1 MHNPTAMELYMPQE
15 GPVHPER
22 IKPMFGL
29 DGKAVISGV
38 AQPTMVDSA
47 SFDDSFQERRY
58 LGYLNPPKSLFMGKE
73 VSKSKNDPRVCPP
86 RKKKRLSKKEIQS
99 KIDARNEKLLD
110 EGVDEFSSG
119 PWGPV
124 DAPLVPKSDMEL
136 GTMTD
141 EMKAHREEQA
151 KNPRTVIGAAH
162 RVEKEP
168 TKEDMDRAEAFK
180 WTRGEGPKVPWTKG
194 IAAED
199 VKTVFHGSN
208 ETDYQ
213 GRSWTDPPARLKD
226 DDGDHKVFIPKKCI
240 HTYTGHTKG
249 VRKIQLFPKYGHLL
263 LSGSYD
269 SKVKIWDV
277 YNKRRCLRTFM
288 GHSQGVNDVDFS
300 NDGSCFLSSSL
311 DRNVKLWDTETG
323 QCRINLSNNKIPY
336 CVKFYPVDNNI
347 VMVGSSNKRCVQFDC
362 RTGEIVQT
370 YDHHLGPVNTVTFID
385 EGRRFVTTSDDKKML
400 VWEFNIPVP
409 IKYIADP
416 SMHSI
421 PSVTERPGGAYFCGQ
436 SLDNQIVTYTSGSR
450 IRGHKKRFT
459 GHICAGYACQ
469 VNFSPNGQFVIS
481 GDGDGR
487 LWFWDWKTTK
497 VYRKLRAHSDGPC
510 IGCLWHP
517 IEPSQVIT
525 CGWDGLIK
533 LWD

>member
-1 MHNPTAMELYMPQE
+1 MDSIIANYASSDDEEAHNTTSVPAKSATPAPKSKPIVMNPKDFRKRLMHKVVTSAPSVIPSAHQLSVYGIHAQPIMLKPGDKLMHNPTAMELYMPQE

-213 GRSWTDPPARLKD
+213 GRSWTDPPARLKTTMAITKSSYRRSVFTRTLATR
-226 DDGDHKVFIPKKCI
+226 KVCGRYNSFPSMGISCSLGV
-240 HTYTGHTKG
+240 TTQRSRSGMFTTKG
-249 VRKIQLFPKYGHLL
+249 DVFGRSWVTVRV
-263 LSGSYD
+263 STM
-269 SKVKIWDV
+269 W
-277 YNKRRCLRTFM
+277 
-288 GHSQGVNDVDFS
+288 
-300 NDGSCFLSSSL
+300 
-311 DRNVKLWDTETG
+311 
-323 QCRINLSNNKIPY
+323 
-336 CVKFYPVDNNI
+336 
-347 VMVGSSNKRCVQFDC
+347 
-362 RTGEIVQT
+362 
-370 YDHHLGPVNTVTFID
+370 
-385 EGRRFVTTSDDKKML
+385 
-400 VWEFNIPVP
+400 
-409 IKYIADP
+409 
-416 SMHSI
+416 
-421 PSVTERPGGAYFCGQ
+421 
-436 SLDNQIVTYTSGSR
+436 
-450 IRGHKKRFT
+450 
-459 GHICAGYACQ
+459 
-469 VNFSPNGQFVIS
+469 IS
-481 GDGDGR
+481 A
-487 LWFWDWKTTK
+487 TM
-497 VYRKLRAHSDGPC
+497 AAAS
-510 IGCLWHP
+510 
-517 IEPSQVIT
+517 
-525 CGWDGLIK
+525 
-533 LWD
+533 

>member
-1 MHNPTAMELYMPQE
+1 
-15 GPVHPER
+15 
-22 IKPMFGL
+22 MFDL
-29 DGKAVISGV
+29 KGKISISGV
-38 AQPTMVDSA
+38 AEPTLVDSA
-47 SFDDSFQERRY
+47 CFDTEFQSRRFQ
-58 LGYLNPPKSLFMGKE
+58 GYLNPPKSLFMENE
-73 VSKSKNDPRVCPP
+73 VSKSEHDPRVCPP
-86 RKKKRLSKKEIQS
+86 RKKKRLSKKEIQA
-99 KIDARNEKLLD
+99 KIDARHEKLVG
-110 EGVDEFSSG
+110 EGVNDFMAG
-119 PWGPV
+119 PWAPC
-124 DAPLVPKSDMEL
+124 DAPLVCKSDLER

-141 EMKAHREEQA
+141 EMKAAREEQA
-151 KNPRTVIGAAH
+151 KNPRTIIGRAAK
-162 RVEKEP
+162 VPKEV
-168 TKEDMDRAEAFK
+168 TKEDLDRAEAFK
-180 WTRGEGPKVPWTKG
+180 WTRGEGPKVPWSKG

-199 VKTVFHGSN
+199 VKTVFHGSA

-213 GRSWTDPPARLKD
+213 GRSWVDPPPRLKAD
-226 DDGDHKVFIPKKCI
+226 EDGKHQVFIPKKCI

-249 VRKIQLFPKYGHLL
+249 VRKIKLSPKYGNLL

-277 YNKRRCLRTFM
+277 YNKRRCLRTYM
-288 GHSQGVNDVDFS
+288 GHSQGVNDIDFS

-311 DRNVKLWDTETG
+311 DRHVKLWDTETG
-323 QCRINLSNNKIPY
+323 QCRIDLSNNKVPY
-336 CVKFYPVDNNI
+336 CAQFYPVDNNI
-347 VMVGSSNKRCVQFDC
+347 VMVGSSNKKCVQFDC
-362 RTGEIVQT
+362 RTGEIAQS

-416 SMHSI
+416 SMHSM
-421 PSVTERPGGAYFCGQ
+421 PAVTERPGGQYFCAQ
-436 SLDNQIVTYTSGSR
+436 SLDNQIVTYASGSR
-450 IRGHKKRFT
+450 IRHHKKRFT
-459 GHICAGYACQ
+459 GHIVAGYACQ

-497 VYRKLRAHSDGPC
+497 VYRKLRAHTDGPC
-510 IGCLWHP
+510 IGCEWHP
-517 IEPSQVIT
+517 IEPSQVVT